1 MTYFIREVGQ
11 IQSAS
16 TISAEVDLQFP
27 GLEEL
32 RERYLDQPRRRNAD
46 DGEMTPPWMRSLPP
60 SRRGSRRY
68 STLTQATLP
77 AFHSIGAKPWPR
89 RAVLDIDGNRV
100 DPIQQVE
107 MALVEAQESA
117 EGLQRDKDDAIFR
130 LRSMGETLDD
140 MIKQKNDVREWLDR
154 TNQLVRLDQLVL
166 HELTECRSRRIKI
179 K

>member
-1 MTYFIREVGQ
+1 
-11 IQSAS
+11 
-16 TISAEVDLQFP
+16 
-27 GLEEL
+27 
-32 RERYLDQPRRRNAD
+32 
-46 DGEMTPPWMRSLPP
+46 
-60 SRRGSRRY
+60 
-68 STLTQATLP
+68 
-77 AFHSIGAKPWPR
+77 
-89 RAVLDIDGNRV
+89 VLDIDGNRV